1 VLINSSTLQGLFTA
15 FKTIFNGAFNQAV
28 VNWDKVAMLVP
39 SATAQEI
46 YAWLGSTTGFREWIG
61 DRVIQNLATHD
72 FTIKNLSFENT
83 IGIDRDKIEDDQVGV
98 FNPVVAQL
106 GMDAKKHPDLL
117 VFALLA
123 AGFTTRCYDGQYF
136 FDTDHPVTVN
146 GVTSS
151 YSNFQGG
158 AGTAWYLLDTSRAV
172 KPLIFQ
178 KRKDYKFVAL
188 DRETDPN
195 VFSKKQYQYGV
206 DARVNAGYG
215 LYQLAYASKEDLTA
229 EKYEA
234 ARAAMAA
241 QKKHSGEPLGVVPNL
256 LVVPPSLEGKARRL
270 LKNEYA
276 ANGATNEW
284 FGTADVLMVPEL
296 AA

>member
-1 VLINSSTLQGLFTA
+1 VLINAATLQGLFTA
-15 FKTIFNGAFNQAV
+15 FKTIFQGTFNQTPV
-28 VNWDKVAMLVP
+28 LWEKVAMLVP
-39 SATAQEI
+39 SSTAQEI
-46 YAWLGSTTGFREWIG
+46 YAWLGSTTGFREWLG
-61 DRVIQNLATHD
+61 DRLIQNLATHD
-72 FTIKNLSFENT
+72 FTIKNRSFENT
-83 IGIDRDKIEDDQVGV
+83 IGIDRDKIEDDQIGV

-117 VFALLA
+117 VFALLQ
-123 AGFTTRCYDGQYF
+123 AGFNTACYDKQYF

-146 GVTSS
+146 GITTS

-158 AGTAWYLLDTSRAV
+158 VGAAWYLLDTSRAV

-178 KRKDYKFVAL
+178 KRKDYNFVAL
-188 DRETDPN
+188 DKETDAN
-195 VFSKKQYQYGV
+195 VFNRKQYQYGV
-206 DARVNAGYG
+206 DCRVNAGYG
-215 LYQLAYASKEDLTA
+215 LYQLAYASKQDLTA
-229 EKYEA
+229 DNYEA
-234 ARAAMAA
+234 ARAAMAS

-270 LKNEYA
+270 LKNEFA

-284 FGTADVLMVPEL
+284 FGTAEPLMVPEL